1 MVNERSPEMP
11 NPSQMQDR
19 YGLPLTTSSTVATD
33 HFIEGLDLLL
43 EQNFGPEEQ
52 FTQAIEADPGFALA
66 HSALA
71 YMLHLRAQVPEAR
84 ERAQQAQ
91 SLAPGLSRREQ
102 QQIEA
107 IALFVNGQGPRSYA
121 LIREHLADYPRDIL
135 MIRVAQRLFSL
146 GCSGAGVASFP
157 APLLAL
163 IKAIASAYVDDWA
176 FLGSYAFAHHE
187 TGHVEEARRLAERSL
202 ALRPTNAVAAHS
214 VAHVFFETGDAT
226 GGGEFLDTWLKSF
239 DPRAP
244 YHVHLSWHQAL
255 FELARGHAQ
264 RALALYEADIR
275 PAVVA
280 NSAPALNDSAALLW
294 RAYMYSGATP
304 PFPPEEVRDLAAPAA
319 SRPGPAFRDAHAAL
333 AFAVTGDEVCMGR
346 MIDRL
351 RGLADTGDVLAREV
365 TLPLARGIDAF
376 AHGAYSEA
384 VRYLEP
390 LFTEPRMDQL
400 ARVGGSHAQRE
411 VFEDTMLEAYLR
423 AEQFDK
429 AEAMLR
435 TRLQRRDSAR
445 DLFWLGRAQVRRGQ
459 SEAARASL
467 HEVSQRWQD
476 ADPASP
482 EHTALTRLAAQ
493 AG

>member
-1 MVNERSPEMP
+1 MANERSPEMP
-11 NPSQMQDR
+11 DHSQMQDR
-19 YGLPLTTSSTVATD
+19 YGLPLTTSSHMAAERFV
-33 HFIEGLDLLL
+33 EGLDLLL

-71 YMLHLRAQVPEAR
+71 YMLHLRAQVTDAKAC
-84 ERAQQAQ
+84 AQQAQ

-102 QQIEA
+102 QQIAA
-107 IALFVNGQGPRSYA
+107 ITLFINGQGPRAYA

-157 APLLAL
+157 SPLLAL
-163 IKAIASAYVDDWA
+163 MQGIASAYGDDWA

-244 YHVHLSWHQAL
+244 YRVHLSWHQAL
-255 FELARGHAQ
+255 FELARGHYQ

-294 RAYMYSGATP
+294 RVYMYSGATP

-319 SRPGPAFRDAHAAL
+319 SRPGPAFRDVHAAL
-333 AFAVTGDEVCMGR
+333 AFAVTGDEVYMGH

-365 TLPLARGIDAF
+365 TLPLAQGIDAF
-376 AHGAYSEA
+376 VHGAYSEA
-384 VRYLEP
+384 VRYMEP

-400 ARVGGSHAQRE
+400 ARIGGSHAQR
-411 VFEDTMLEAYLR
+411 
-423 AEQFDK
+423 
-429 AEAMLR
+429 
-435 TRLQRRDSAR
+435 
-445 DLFWLGRAQVRRGQ
+445 
-459 SEAARASL
+459 
-467 HEVSQRWQD
+467 
-476 ADPASP
+476 
-482 EHTALTRLAAQ
+482 
-493 AG
+493 

>member
-1 MVNERSPEMP
+1 MAYERSLEMP
-11 NPSQMQDR
+11 HPAQMQDR
-19 YGLPLTTSSTVATD
+19 YGLPLTTRSTRAAE

-43 EQNFGPEEQ
+43 EQNFGPEAQ
-52 FTQAIEADPGFALA
+52 FTEAIEADTGFALA
-66 HSALA
+66 YSALA
-71 YMLHLRAQVPEAR
+71 YMLHLRAQVTEAR
-84 ERAQQAQ
+84 ERVQQAQ
-91 SLAPGLSRREQ
+91 ELAQGISRREQ

-107 IALFVNGQGPRSYA
+107 IALFINGQGPRSYA
-121 LIREHLADYPRDIL
+121 LIREHLGDYPRDIL
-135 MIRVAQRLFSL
+135 MLRLAQRLFSL

-163 IKAIASAYVDDWA
+163 MQGVASAYGDDWA

-214 VAHVFFETGDAT
+214 VAHVFFEAGDAA

-255 FELARGHAQ
+255 FELARGRYQ

-280 NSAPALNDSAALLW
+280 NRAPALNDSAALLW
-294 RAYMYSGATP
+294 RMYMYGGVTP

-319 SRPGPAFRDAHAAL
+319 SRPGPAFRDVHAAL
-333 AFAVTGDEVCMGR
+333 AFAVAGDESSMGY

-351 RGLADTGDVLAREV
+351 QGLADAGDVLAGEF
-365 TLPLARGIDAF
+365 TLPLVQGINAF
-376 AHGAYSEA
+376 VRGAYSEA
-384 VRYLEP
+384 VRRMEP
-390 LFTEPRMDQL
+390 LFTEPRLDQL
-400 ARVGGSHAQRE
+400 ARIGGSHAQRE

-435 TRLQRRDSAR
+435 TRLQRRDSVR
-445 DLFWLGRAQVRRGQ
+445 DLFWLGRAQVRSGQ
-459 SEAARASL
+459 PAAARASL
-467 HEVSQRWQD
+467 HKVSQEWQD
-476 ADPASP
+476 ADPGSP
-482 EHTALTRLAAQ
+482 ERAMLTRLAAQ
-493 AG
+493 AD

>member
-1 MVNERSPEMP
+1 
-11 NPSQMQDR
+11 MQDR
-19 YGLPLTTSSTVATD
+19 YGLPLTTRSTRAAER
-33 HFIEGLDLLL
+33 FIEGLDLLL
-43 EQNFGPEEQ
+43 EQNFGPEAQ
-52 FTQAIEADPGFALA
+52 FTEAIETDTGFALA
-66 HSALA
+66 YSALA
-71 YMLHLRAQVPEAR
+71 YMLHLRAQVTEAR
-84 ERAQQAQ
+84 ERVQQAQ
-91 SLAPGLSRREQ
+91 ELAQGLSRREQ

-135 MIRVAQRLFSL
+135 MIRVAQRLFAL

-163 IKAIASAYVDDWA
+163 MQSVASAYGEDWA

-187 TGHVEEARRLAERSL
+187 TGHMEEARRLAERSL

-214 VAHVFFETGDAT
+214 VAHVCFETGDAA
-226 GGGEFLDTWLKSF
+226 GGGEFLEAWLKGF

-255 FELARGHAQ
+255 FELARGHYQ
-264 RALALYEADIR
+264 RAFALYEADIR

-280 NSAPALNDSAALLW
+280 NMAPALNDSAALLW
-294 RAYMYSGATP
+294 RVSMYSDTTP

-333 AFAVTGDEVCMGR
+333 AFAVAGDAVSMGH

-351 RGLADTGDVLAREV
+351 QNLAAAGDVLASEV
-365 TLPLARGIDAF
+365 TLPLVQGIHAF
-376 AHGAYSEA
+376 TQGAYSEA
-384 VRYLEP
+384 VRRLEP
-390 LFTEPRMDQL
+390 LFTEPRLDQL
-400 ARVGGSHAQRE
+400 ARIGGSHAQRE
-411 VFEDTMLEAYLR
+411 VFEDTLLEAYLR
-423 AEQFDK
+423 AEQFEK

-435 TRLQRRDSAR
+435 TRLQRRDSVR
-445 DLFWLGRAQVRRGQ
+445 DLFWLGRAQVRSGQ
-459 SEAARASL
+459 PEAARASL
-467 HEVSQRWQD
+467 HGVTQGWQD
-476 ADPASP
+476 ADPESP
-482 EHTALTRLAAQ
+482 ERMLLSRLAAQ